1 MTTRLLTSRSFERAN
16 AHNSS
21 TSSDVSSKNNR
32 ERMLSFK
39 GLSTKKNTVM
49 EHLLHFQEDKD
60 SKAQS
65 SPIIGEEQW
74 GFKPRTE
81 RKMDKEL
88 TSSCKQVKDNPF

>member
-1 MTTRLLTSRSFERAN
+1 MTTRMLANRSFERAN
-16 AHNSS
+16 ANNSS
-21 TSSDVSSKNNR
+21 TFSDVSSKNNR
-32 ERMLSFK
+32 ERMISFK

-60 SKAQS
+60 SKAKS

-74 GFKPRTE
+74 SFKPRTE

-88 TSSCKQVKDNPF
+88 SSSCKLVKDSPF